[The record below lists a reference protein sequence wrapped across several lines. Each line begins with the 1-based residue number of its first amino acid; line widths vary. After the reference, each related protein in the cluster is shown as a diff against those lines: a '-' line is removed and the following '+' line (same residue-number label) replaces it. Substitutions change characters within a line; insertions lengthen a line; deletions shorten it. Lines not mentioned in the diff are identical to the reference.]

1 MNRLIGYLV
10 VAAGCFA
17 FSGPISA
24 WMPSRNEATV
34 YMLSCDE
41 KPVDGVCRGTEMTVV
56 PLTYRVLADQN
67 SVSYWETDDPG
78 RPQRFPYCFIND
90 AKNWWCQWTE
100 EEVPSAK
107 FGMVAGRYAELST
120 CRTIETTER
129 FYEVS
134 RWRWWFVRMHE
145 KLA

>member
-78 RPQRFPYCFIND
+78 RPQLLAVERRPLEQIGQLRPVGD
-90 AKNWWCQWTE
+90 VVQLQLL
-100 EEVPSAK
+100 VPRARLDLGIEQRHGAS
-107 FGMVAGRYAELST
+107 GGR
-120 CRTIETTER
+120 
-129 FYEVS
+129 
-134 RWRWWFVRMHE
+134 
-145 KLA
+145 